1 MEWII
6 IQVNR
11 AGEAFIGLALPMLL
25 TSTLLAVLV
34 LLVEAVLRARVR
46 AGLRYWLVTC
56 VLAYLVL
63 TPLLSLSPPSTHWP
77 SGTAAYAKGFPDATS
92 RVGGSNPTP
101 APASHTGTAAG
112 DPAPA
117 DARNAP
123 LPRPAIGQ
131 SQTTTVGVG
140 EQPRTLTWQGAAFLL
155 WLTGA
160 VLIGVVLTA
169 RALAACKRVD
179 NALAANHL
187 MNDILVYCRKRM
199 GIRGPIRLRIGEE
212 GTAPVVCGLV
222 SPVIVVPR
230 NLAPTLGSRHL
241 RDVLFHELAHV
252 KRHDLWINLAQ
263 NVLQVV
269 YFYNPL
275 LLVINAVIRRL
286 REEAADETVL
296 DTIGDADHA
305 YTQRLAEVATLAVK
319 PPAPSLNL
327 IAVA

>member
-6 IQVNR
+6 TQVN
-11 AGEAFIGLALPMLL
+11 GMGDAFVRLALPMLVS
-25 TSTLLAVLV
+25 STALAALV
-34 LLVEAVLRARVR
+34 LLVEFVLRARVR
-46 AGLRYWLVTC
+46 ASLRYWLVTC

-77 SGTAAYAKGFPDATS
+77 SGTAAYASPL
-92 RVGGSNPTP
+92 P
-101 APASHTGTAAG
+101 APASHPGTPAGDTAPAETGTAPLSQ
-112 DPAPA
+112 PATG
-117 DARNAP
+117 NA
-123 LPRPAIGQ
+123 
-131 SQTTTVGVG
+131 QTTVAGVG
-140 EQPRTLTWQGAAFLL
+140 EQPCTLTWQGVAFLF

-160 VLIGVVLTA
+160 ALMGGVLIR
-169 RALAACKRVD
+169 RALAACKHVD
-179 NALAANHL
+179 NTLAANHL

-199 GIRGPIRLRIGEE
+199 GIQGPVRLRIGEE

-252 KRHDLWINLAQ
+252 KRHDLWVNLAQ
-263 NVLQVV
+263 NVLQVL

-275 LLVINAVIRRL
+275 LLVINAAIRRL

-305 YTQRLAEVATLAVK
+305 YADRLAEVATLTTK

-327 IAVA
+327 VGVA